1 MTYSKEMRSRY
12 HSQDSPLAVTLRV
25 GEGVRGKGGN
35 LEVLNRA
42 LKMPMETN
50 KKIGSQQPSFGQI
63 LLSVVHLTV
72 FPWSL

>member
-1 MTYSKEMRSRY
+1 MTYSKVMRSRC
-12 HSQDSPLAVTLRV
+12 HNQDSPFALTLRV

-35 LEVLNRA
+35 LEVSNRA
-42 LKMPMETN
+42 LKMSMETN

-63 LLSVVHLTV
+63 LLFVVLLTV

>member
-1 MTYSKEMRSRY
+1 MPD
-12 HSQDSPLAVTLRV
+12 QDSSFALTLWV

-35 LEVLNRA
+35 LDRAFNRA
-42 LKMPMETN
+42 LKMPVETN

-63 LLSVVHLTV
+63 LLFVVHLTV